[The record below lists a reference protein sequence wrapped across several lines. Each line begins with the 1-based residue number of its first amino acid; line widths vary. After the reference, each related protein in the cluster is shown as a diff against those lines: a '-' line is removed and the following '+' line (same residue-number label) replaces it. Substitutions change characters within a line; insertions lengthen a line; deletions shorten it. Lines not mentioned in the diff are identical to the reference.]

1 MSSIFRDIRYGL
13 RSLLRIPG
21 FTLVAVATLALGIGV
36 NTAIF
41 SVVNAV
47 LLRELPYPDPE
58 HLVAVWETA
67 AQPGQDVNNRNEVA
81 MGNFL
86 DWRTQQTVFD
96 GLAALNYSNVN
107 LTGSAEPERIQGAVV
122 TTNFFSLLGT
132 KPIIGR
138 GFLAEEENPD
148 SARTMIISY
157 GLWQRRFGSDPD
169 VIGKTLTVNGNP
181 VSVIGI
187 LPSTFEFEFPITRQI
202 EIWMPMRIST
212 SNTNRQSHYLYV
224 IARLRGNVS
233 IDQAQAGMTVLANQ
247 LQQQYPETNSNRGVN
262 LIPLQQQLVGD
273 SRPYL
278 RVLFAAVGFV
288 LLIACANV
296 ACLLLARVNSRY
308 REIAIRLALGATRW
322 RIIRQLLTESILLA
336 GIGGLAGLLLAY
348 WQTDMLV
355 GLTPSEV
362 PRLGEIS
369 LNGQVFA
376 WTLAVSLATGLL
388 FGLAPALGA
397 SKPELSESLK
407 EGGRSVTDR
416 RSRLRNVL
424 VISEIALAF
433 MLLIGAGLL
442 IKSFLR
448 LQHVSPGFDSKNVL
462 TMNVSLPRQKYK
474 ENQQIN
480 SFFEQLLTKV
490 SSIPGVEAVGGID
503 PLPFGG
509 SDGTTGFVVE
519 GAAPQPVGER
529 PEVGERTATSSYFR
543 AMGIPVIRGR
553 TFNNG
558 DREDAPRVVMINE
571 ALAKRFWP
579 NEDAIGKRLGFKSSD
594 PQVWH
599 EIIGIVGNVKHRRL
613 DVAPKPELYFPYSQ
627 YPGTFMTLVVRTTSE
642 PINAIAAIRNQVLAL
657 DPDQPIFDIK
667 TMDERLS
674 SSVAVNRF
682 VMLLIGVFAALAT
695 ILAAV
700 GIYGVMAY
708 TVSQRTHEIGVR
720 MALGAGAHDVVGLV
734 MARGLKL
741 VVLGMGIGIA
751 GALALSRVMESLLF
765 EVSTTDPLMLGIMAA
780 VLAAVAMLSCF
791 LPAYKAVRI
800 DPMIALR
807 YE

>member
-1 MSSIFRDIRYGL
+1 
-13 RSLLRIPG
+13 
-21 FTLVAVATLALGIGV
+21 
-36 NTAIF
+36 
-41 SVVNAV
+41 
-47 LLRELPYPDPE
+47 
-58 HLVAVWETA
+58 
-67 AQPGQDVNNRNEVA
+67 
-81 MGNFL
+81 
-86 DWRTQQTVFD
+86 
-96 GLAALNYSNVN
+96 
-107 LTGSAEPERIQGAVV
+107 
-122 TTNFFSLLGT
+122 
-132 KPIIGR
+132 
-138 GFLAEEENPD
+138 
-148 SARTMIISY
+148 
-157 GLWQRRFGSDPD
+157 
-169 VIGKTLTVNGNP
+169 
-181 VSVIGI
+181 
-187 LPSTFEFEFPITRQI
+187 
-202 EIWMPMRIST
+202 
-212 SNTNRQSHYLYV
+212 
-224 IARLRGNVS
+224 
-233 IDQAQAGMTVLANQ
+233 
-247 LQQQYPETNSNRGVN
+247 
-262 LIPLQQQLVGD
+262 
-273 SRPYL
+273 
-278 RVLFAAVGFV
+278 
-288 LLIACANV
+288 
-296 ACLLLARVNSRY
+296 
-308 REIAIRLALGATRW
+308 
-322 RIIRQLLTESILLA
+322 
-336 GIGGLAGLLLAY
+336 
-348 WQTDMLV
+348 
-355 GLTPSEV
+355 
-362 PRLGEIS
+362 
-369 LNGQVFA
+369 
-376 WTLAVSLATGLL
+376 
-388 FGLAPALGA
+388 
-397 SKPELSESLK
+397 
-407 EGGRSVTDR
+407 
-416 RSRLRNVL
+416 
-424 VISEIALAF
+424 
-433 MLLIGAGLL
+433 
-442 IKSFLR
+442 
-448 LQHVSPGFDSKNVL
+448 
-462 TMNVSLPRQKYK
+462 
-474 ENQQIN
+474 
-480 SFFEQLLTKV
+480 
-490 SSIPGVEAVGGID
+490 VGGID

-579 NEDAIGKRLGFKSSD
+579 NDDAIGKRLGFKSSD

-642 PINAIAAIRNQVLAL
+642 PVNAIAATRNQVLSL

-667 TMDERLS
+667 TMNERLS

-734 MARGLKL
+734 MANGLKL
-741 VVLGMGIGIA
+741 VVSGMGIGIA

-765 EVSTTDPLMLGIMAA
+765 EVSTTDPLMFGIMAA

>member
-1 MSSIFRDIRYGL
+1 
-13 RSLLRIPG
+13 
-21 FTLVAVATLALGIGV
+21 VAVATLALGIGV

-47 LLRELPYPDPE
+47 LLRGLPYPEPE
-58 HLVAVWETA
+58 HLVAVWETS
-67 AQPGQDVNNRNEVA
+67 AQAGQDVNNRNEVA

-96 GLAALNYSNVN
+96 ELAALNYSNVN
-107 LTGSAEPERIQGAVV
+107 VTGWAEPERIQGAVV

-132 KPIIGR
+132 KPIVGR
-138 GFLAEEENPD
+138 GFLAEEENAE
-148 SARTMIISY
+148 SARTIIISN
-157 GLWQRRFGSDPD
+157 GLWQRRFGTDPD

-181 VSVIGI
+181 STVVGI
-187 LPSTFEFEFPITRQI
+187 LPSAFEFEFPITRQI
-202 EIWMPMRIST
+202 EIWMPMRISA

-224 IARLRGNVS
+224 IGRLRGNVS
-233 IDQAQAGMTVLANQ
+233 IDHAQAGMTVLANQ

-262 LIPLQQQLVGD
+262 IIPLQQQLVGD
-273 SRPYL
+273 ARPYL
-278 RVLFAAVGFV
+278 RVLFTAVGFV
-288 LLIACANV
+288 LLISCANV
-296 ACLLLARVNSRY
+296 ACLLLARVNARY
-308 REIAIRLALGATRW
+308 REIAIRSALGATRL

-336 GIGGLAGLLLAY
+336 GFGGLAGLLLAY

-355 GLTPSEV
+355 GLAPPEV
-362 PRLGEIS
+362 PRLGEIC
-369 LNGQVFA
+369 LNSQVLA
-376 WTLAVSLATGLL
+376 WSLAVSVATGVM

-397 SKPELSESLK
+397 SKPELNESLK
-407 EGGRSVTDR
+407 EGGRSVTDG

-442 IKSFLR
+442 TKSFLR
-448 LQHVSPGFDSKNVL
+448 LQRVSPGFDPKNVL

-474 ENQQIN
+474 ESQRIT
-480 SFFEQLLTKV
+480 SFFEQLINRIG
-490 SSIPGVEAVGGID
+490 SIPGVEVVGGID

-519 GAAPQPVGER
+519 GGATAPVGQR
-529 PEVGERTATSSYFR
+529 PEVGERTATSNYFSALR
-543 AMGIPVIRGR
+543 IPVIKGR
-553 TFNNG
+553 TFNSE
-558 DREDAPRVVMINE
+558 DREDAPRVVIINE
-571 ALAKRFWP
+571 ALAQRFWP
-579 NEDAIGKRLGFKSSD
+579 NEEAIGKRLGFKSSD

-599 EIIGIVGNVKHRRL
+599 EIVGIVGNVKHRRL

-642 PINAIAAIRNQVLAL
+642 SVNAIAAIRNQVLTL

-682 VMLLIGVFAALAT
+682 VMLLIGVFAALST

-720 MALGAGAHDVVGLV
+720 LALGAGARDVMRLV
-734 MARGLKL
+734 LVRGLKL
-741 VVLGMGIGIA
+741 IVLGMSIGIA
-751 GALALSRVMESLLF
+751 GALALTRVIETLLF
-765 EVSTTDPLMLGIMAA
+765 DVSATDPLMFAIISS
-780 VLAAVAMLSCF
+780 VLMLVAMLSCF

>member
-1 MSSIFRDIRYGL
+1 MSSILQDLRYGL
-13 RSLLRIPG
+13 RALLRRPT

-47 LLRELPYPDPE
+47 LMRGLPYPNSE
-58 HLVAVWETA
+58 QLVVVWETSV
-67 AQPGQDVNNRNEVA
+67 QPGQDVNNRNEVA

-86 DWRTQQTVFD
+86 DWRSQQTVFD

-132 KPIIGR
+132 TPIIGR
-138 GFLAEEENPD
+138 GFLAEEENAD
-148 SARTMIISY
+148 SARTIIISH
-157 GLWQRRFGSDPD
+157 GLWQRRFGNDPG
-169 VIGKTLTVNGNP
+169 VIGQTLTVNANT
-181 VSVIGI
+181 VTVIGV

-202 EIWMPMRIST
+202 EIWMPMRISA
-212 SNTNRQSHYLYV
+212 SNTNRQSHYLY
-224 IARLRGNVS
+224 IIGRLRRTVP
-233 IDQAQAGMTVLANQ
+233 IDQAQAGMTVVANQ

-273 SRPYL
+273 TRPYL
-278 RVLFAAVGFV
+278 RVLFTAVGFV

-296 ACLLLARVNSRY
+296 ACLLLARVNARY

-322 RIIRQLLTESILLA
+322 RIVRQLLTESMLLA
-336 GIGGLAGLLLAY
+336 AIGGLAGFLLAY
-348 WQTDMLV
+348 WQTDLLV
-355 GLTPSEV
+355 ALAPPEV

-369 LNGQVFA
+369 LNSQVLA
-376 WTLAVSLATGLL
+376 WTLAVSLATGVL

-397 SKPELSESLK
+397 SKPELNESLK
-407 EGGRSVTDR
+407 EGGRSVVEG

-424 VISEIALAF
+424 VVSEIALAF

-448 LQHVSPGFDSKNVL
+448 LQHVSPGFDPKNVL

-474 ENQQIN
+474 ESQRIN
-480 SFFEQLLTKV
+480 SFFEQLISKV
-490 SSIPGVEAVGGID
+490 SSIPGVEVVGGID

-519 GAAPQPVGER
+519 GATPLPVAER
-529 PEVGERTATSSYFR
+529 PEVGERTSTSNYFQ
-543 AMGIPVIRGR
+543 AMRIPVIKGR
-553 TFNNG
+553 TFKQG

-571 ALAKRFWP
+571 ELAQRFWP
-579 NEDAIGKRLGFKSSD
+579 NEDVIGKRLGFKSSD

-627 YPGTFMTLVVRTTSE
+627 YPDTFMTLVVRTALE
-642 PINAIAAIRNQVLAL
+642 PVNAIAAIRNQVLSL

-682 VMLLIGVFAALAT
+682 VMLLIGVFAGLAT

-700 GIYGVMAY
+700 GIYGVMAF

-720 MALGAGAHDVVGLV
+720 MALGASARDVIRLV
-734 MARGLKL
+734 LSRGLML
-741 VVLGMGIGIA
+741 VSSGMGIGIA
-751 GALALSRVMESLLF
+751 GALTLSRVMESLVF
-765 EVSTTDPLMLGIMAA
+765 EVSTTDPWMFALISA